1 MGFHAQPVTVAVAD
15 ANRNRRIG
23 CEHFLQDK
31 LGIELLEKHSP
42 SNESDSDYAFR
53 DRRRKPRTNLTPNE
67 DEVARITRLK
77 PLVLLVNLNLC
88 DDDDYAL
95 LLSLRYECP
104 DVLLILM
111 ADDSVHESRILHA
124 LEIGV
129 RGYLKQN
136 TLQVQLSKAI
146 QVVSR
151 GEAWVPRK
159 MMSNM
164 IRRIFNSQVNQSVN

>member
-23 CEHFLQDK
+23 CERFLQDK
-31 LGIELLEKHSP
+31 LGIELLEKPHSSDD
-42 SNESDSDYAFR
+42 SNNDYAFT

-67 DEVARITRLK
+67 DEVARITRLN

-124 LEIGV
+124 LEIGA

-136 TLQVQLSKAI
+136 TLQIYLSKAL

-159 MMSNM
+159 MMGNM
-164 IRRIFNSQVNQSVN
+164 IRQVFNSQASQSVN